1 MLTFQELNSKSL
13 KISITNM
20 TELELIK
27 EIEDALSFS
36 CSLPYNLNQTEV
48 TRIIKRARDYFYDN
62 YQYAVERRIIVL
74 GKAIFSNPE
83 LRATRQIKLPDV
95 IVSVFDVRETNG
107 AGISGNPDR
116 DFGDSKLL
124 GSELLLS
131 PFVGDNLVYRTV
143 MYSYFDLARAYL
155 LETFAFN
162 WNKNNKKL
170 TILGRDPNRV
180 NTGNPNNG
188 YPGGVDV
195 AVQCFVKITEDSL
208 YDDELFVRYCIGKS
222 KEALGNM
229 LSVFD
234 YNLPG
239 GVRVNAQNIVS
250 QGKEEVQ
257 EVMQMINDENSPSY
271 FLQWN

>member
-1 MLTFQELNSKSL
+1 
-13 KISITNM
+13 M

-36 CSLPYNLNQTEV
+36 CSLPYNLNQTEIA
-48 TRIIKRARDYFYDN
+48 RIIKRGRDYFYDN
-62 YQYAVERRIIVL
+62 YQYAVERRVIVL
-74 GKAIFSNPE
+74 GRAVFSHPE
-83 LRATRQIKLPDV
+83 FRATRQIKLPDN
-95 IVSVFDVRETNG
+95 IVTVYDVRETNG
-107 AGISGNPDR
+107 IGISGNPDR

-180 NTGNPNNG
+180 NASNPNG
-188 YPGGVDV
+188 TYPGGVDV
-195 AVQCFVKITEDSL
+195 AIQCFVKITENAL

-239 GVRVNAQNIVS
+239 GVRVNAQNIIS

-257 EVMQMINDENSPSY
+257 EVMTQIDGESSSGAF